1 MKKVYIFIFSFI
13 LFFSSLIITQAT
25 EISTLESEFVNQEIF
40 IRDWQTIAENSSL
53 SYAEYYSL
61 YNESISYK
69 TWSKRS

>member
-53 SYAEYYSL
+53 SYAE
-61 YNESISYK
+61 
-69 TWSKRS
+69 